1 MRSALGFSRGSED
14 LGVIFGCGDGPVLG
28 GGWESLREEDWSGDR
43 GRAERKRLV
52 RKVNRG
58 ERPMRRR

>member
-1 MRSALGFSRGSED
+1 MRSALGLSRGSEG

-28 GGWESLREEDWSGDR
+28 ESLREEDWSGDR